1 VTDVTRA
8 LLIWLVLLAATA
20 AIAAI
25 TGWSAWRTRNR
36 HKPAALTG
44 AEWDRLLAAE
54 RLHALLAQLLRLRT
68 VYPPMSAAT
77 RDELDQEI
85 KWQRDEDV

>member
-36 HKPAALTG
+36 HQPAALGG
-44 AEWDRLLAAE
+44 AEWDRALAAE
-54 RLHALLAQLLRLRT
+54 RADEVREAIRDDDRYKRLLDGLGDDL
-68 VYPPMSAAT
+68 
-77 RDELDQEI
+77 
-85 KWQRDEDV
+85 